1 MGNRFYGIMLSSSGM
16 DSNFKIIFWGIWV
29 LLILA
34 FVIGRIQSKKRYEKM
49 MSSVMKIN
57 GNEYKTGNGENA
69 CIWKSVTDAA
79 VVHAYWKDCLKAKY
93 NLWNIIKAL
102 LVVVG
107 IVLGISTVI
116 RLIQGEG
123 NYWVRLILLAI
134 GIYIIFPRSSMLH
147 DDSVV
152 FRRLA
157 PLMVQSMFGSDA
169 VYSRAK
175 ALDSEQL
182 EKLNFYEHHPEKI
195 KGRDYIT
202 GVYKGAQFECSFENA
217 EYTGSDGD
225 GYDTTRSTF
234 SGIILVLPYRKT
246 SESTLGLRGKTQY
259 EIKERK
265 GTKLFCDRRDETEN
279 KEFNRLFYIMSQDDE
294 NLFYMLTPATMEKLI
309 ALYKNFSGCSER
321 LHVCFK
327 ENKLYIGI
335 PLWNYM
341 NYKITDPGISGL
353 KKIQK
358 SLWNDLCIVKAALDL
373 ALTI

>member
-1 MGNRFYGIMLSSSGM
+1 MGNRFDRIVLSSSVM
-16 DSNFKIIFWGIWV
+16 DRNSKIIFCGILI

-34 FVIGRIQSKKRYEKM
+34 FVIDHIQSKKRYEKM
-49 MSSVMKIN
+49 MSFVMKTN
-57 GNEYKTGNGENA
+57 GNEYTIGSGGNA

-79 VVHAYWKDCLKAKY
+79 VVHAYCKDCLKAKY
-93 NLWNIIKAL
+93 NLLNIIKAL

-107 IVLGISTVI
+107 IVMGISAVI

-123 NYWVRLILLAI
+123 NYLVWLILLVI
-134 GIYIIFPRSSMLH
+134 GIYIIFPRSSILH

-152 FRRLA
+152 FCRLA
-157 PLMVQSMFGSDA
+157 PLMVQSLFGSDA
-169 VYSRAK
+169 VYSRTK

-182 EKLNFYEHHPEKI
+182 KKLNFYEHHPEKI

-202 GVYKGAQFECSFENA
+202 GVYKGVQFECSFENA

-225 GYDTTRSTF
+225 GHDTTRSTF
-234 SGIILVLPYRKT
+234 SGIILVLPYRKI
-246 SESTLGLRGKTQY
+246 SKSMLGLRGKTQS
-259 EIKERK
+259 EINERK
-265 GTKLFCDRRDETEN
+265 GTKLFCDRRDKTEN

-327 ENKLYIGI
+327 ENKLYIGV

-341 NYKITDPGISGL
+341 NYKITASGTSGL

-358 SLWNDLCIVKAALDL
+358 SLWNDLCVVKAVLDMALK
-373 ALTI
+373 I